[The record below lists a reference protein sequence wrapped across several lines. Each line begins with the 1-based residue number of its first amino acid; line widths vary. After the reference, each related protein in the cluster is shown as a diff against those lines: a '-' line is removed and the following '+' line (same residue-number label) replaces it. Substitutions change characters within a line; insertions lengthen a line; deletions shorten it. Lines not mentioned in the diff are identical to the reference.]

1 MKKLNLEGGVRLL
14 EVLDDKELKKV
25 INKVA
30 EI

>member
-14 EVLDDKELKKV
+14 EVLDEKELNKV
-25 INKVA
+25 VNKVA